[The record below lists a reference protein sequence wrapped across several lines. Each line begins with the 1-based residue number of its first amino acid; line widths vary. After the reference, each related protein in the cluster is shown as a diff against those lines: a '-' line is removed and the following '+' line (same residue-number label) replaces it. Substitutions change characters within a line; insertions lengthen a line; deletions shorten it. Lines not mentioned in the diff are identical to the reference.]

1 MRQILTIAFLS
12 LLSFSGIADT
22 GMSLPIVKFITPK
35 IVRVQWHPDGGER
48 DNATGVCVYG
58 RQDVKVKT
66 TSDSKSVRYVSDE
79 LEVAL
84 DISSAAL
91 TFIDRKT
98 GKTFLKEDPS
108 RPRMH
113 ERVVEETFIYDDSTA
128 RIEETANGK
137 VTVKDI
143 IRRDTVGMNDKF
155 TAKFLVDGRQGLYG
169 LGSHMEDYMNLM
181 GKTLYLTQHNLKI
194 TVPVI
199 VSTFGYGLLF
209 DAGCAMKF
217 SSAPVNG
224 SADYSMTM
232 EMDAARELDY
242 YFIKGGGMEDV
253 VAGYRHLTGV
263 VSLMP
268 RYLFGYTQ
276 SKERYVSSDDII
288 STLREFRHRHIPID
302 MIVQDWNY
310 WPQGWGYM
318 KMNEKFYPDPAA
330 LADSVHAMNARLMV
344 SIWPNPQ
351 YCPQEEDFRKRGYML
366 KNSVYDAFNPEA
378 RKHYWNYAND
388 EFFSKGF
395 DAWWCDSSEPLD
407 GDWNRMPEPIDGKPY
422 SREDHER
429 RWNLNKEILSATLG
443 AERSS
448 LYGLYHAKGIYENQR
463 ATGSDKRVVNLT
475 RSGYAGQQRYSTVLW
490 NGDTPASWESLRQQI
505 PSGLNYMATGN
516 PYWTVDVGCFFTGTD
531 GRWFRKGKFPD
542 GVKDVRYRE
551 FYTRMFQWATFLPM
565 LRSHGTDTPREP
577 WQFGEPGLEHYDA
590 ILKMINLRYSLI
602 PYIYSM
608 AALQTGG
615 GYSMARLLAFDFPDD
630 RNVYDIKDQYMF
642 GDFLVCPVTEPGATS
657 RKVYLPSSADGTVW
671 IDYWSGQRY
680 EGGEWTEAETP
691 IDRLPLFVR
700 DGSIITTV
708 EPTEYSEAQK
718 GLPIEVNI
726 YPGKDSQFAFY
737 EDHGDG
743 YDFEKGEYSVIKM
756 RWNDKKNILDIGQA
770 EGSYPG
776 APAVR
781 TFVVRTPVAEK
792 NVKYTGKKVRV
803 KF

>member
-1 MRQILTIAFLS
+1 MRQFLTIAFLS
-12 LLSFSGIADT
+12 LLTFSGIADA
-22 GMSLPIVKFITPK
+22 GASSPIVKFITPK
-35 IVRVQWHPDGGER
+35 IARVQWHPDGGER
-48 DNATGVCVYG
+48 DNATGVCVYD

-66 TSDSKSVRYVSDE
+66 ISDSKSVRYVSDE
-79 LEVAL
+79 LEVVF
-84 DISSAAL
+84 DIPSSAL

-98 GKTFLKEDPS
+98 GKTLLKEDPS
-108 RPRMH
+108 RPRVH

-128 RIEETANGK
+128 HIEETANGK

-155 TAKFLVDGRQGLYG
+155 TANFIVDGRQGLYG

-181 GKTLYLTQHNLKI
+181 GKNLYLTQHNLKI

-217 SSAPVNG
+217 SSTPITG

-242 YFIKGGGMEDV
+242 YFIKGDGMEDV
-253 VAGYRHLTGV
+253 VAGYRHLTGT

-288 STLREFRHRHIPID
+288 STLREFRRRHIPID

-310 WPQGWGYM
+310 WPRGWGYM

-351 YCPQEEDFRKRGYML
+351 YCPQEEDFRNRGYML

-378 RKHYWNYAND
+378 RKHYWSYANN

-475 RSGYAGQQRYSTVLW
+475 RSGYAGQQRYSTILW
-490 NGDTPASWESLRQQI
+490 NGDLSASWESLRQQI

-531 GRWFRKGKFPD
+531 SRWFRKGDFPD
-542 GVKDVRYRE
+542 GVKDMKYRE

-577 WQFGEPGLEHYDA
+577 WQFGEPGSKYYDA

-608 AALQTGG
+608 AALQTGS

-642 GDFLVCPVTEPGATS
+642 GDFLVCPVTEPDAS
-657 RKVYLPSSADGTVW
+657 LRKVYLPSSADGTAW
-671 IDYWSGQRY
+671 IDYWSGRRH
-680 EGGEWTEAETP
+680 EGGKWIEAEAP
-691 IDRLPLFVR
+691 IDRLPVFVR
-700 DGSIITTV
+700 EGSIITTV
-708 EPTEYSEAQK
+708 KPTEYSEAQK

-726 YPGKDSQFAFY
+726 YPGKDSEFAFY
-737 EDHGDG
+737 DDRGDG

-756 RWNDKKNILDIGQA
+756 RWNDKTRTLEIGQA
-770 EGSYPG
+770 VGTYPK
-776 APAVR
+776 APEVR

-792 NVKYTGKKVRV
+792 TVKYSGKKVKV
-803 KF
+803 KL